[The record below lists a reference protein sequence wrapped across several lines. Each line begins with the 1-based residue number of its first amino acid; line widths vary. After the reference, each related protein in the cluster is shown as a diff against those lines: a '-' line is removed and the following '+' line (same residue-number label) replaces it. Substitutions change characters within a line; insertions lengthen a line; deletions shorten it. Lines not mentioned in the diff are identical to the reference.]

1 MISRALVD
9 PLRKELAIRQQKA
22 GNSRGNC
29 MKIKGWCR
37 QINNIENC
45 VADSTDPSKVQSER
59 NFLGSTMNMLVSVQ
73 EQFLDMME
81 DSEAKSVA
89 QDKFEMWERKHS
101 DALK

>member
-1 MISRALVD
+1 
-9 PLRKELAIRQQKA
+9 
-22 GNSRGNC
+22 

-45 VADSTDPSKVQSER
+45 VADSTDPSKVQSEK
-59 NFLGSTMNMLVSVQ
+59 NFLESTMDILVSAQ
-73 EQFLDMME
+73 EQFLDTME

-89 QDKFEMWERKHS
+89 QDKFQMWEREHS

>member
-1 MISRALVD
+1 
-9 PLRKELAIRQQKA
+9 
-22 GNSRGNC
+22 

-59 NFLGSTMNMLVSVQ
+59 NFLGSTMNILVSVQ

-81 DSEAKSVA
+81 DSEQRVLHKINLRCGNMST
-89 QDKFEMWERKHS
+89 QMH
-101 DALK
+101 